1 MLAAARRAESGLD
14 VLVLEEHARVG
25 QPTHCTGIVSLETT
39 ELAKIPEGKEV
50 TITIIDVPSE
60 ADVDAFRRSFGG
72 WKGTFD
78 ADALLRNIRESRQAS
93 TRPEPRL

>member
-1 MLAAARRAESGLD
+1 MGGTIRVRVRSGMLEP
-14 VLVLEEHARVG
+14 VEKLE
-25 QPTHCTGIVSLETT
+25 L
-39 ELAKIPEGKEV
+39 PEGKEV

-72 WKGTFD
+72 WKGTLD

>member
-72 WKGTFD
+72 WKGTLD
-78 ADALLRNIRESRQAS
+78 ADALLRDIRESRQAS